1 MSDLGELICCTM
13 NRSGS
18 IRFSGYFG
26 AGILNIA
33 YNSYR
38 YWCSSIPA
46 RAPLDYFPRGKTLTF
61 LKNLLA

>member
-26 AGILNIA
+26 AGIFVGKPQNRTQNIA
-33 YNSYR
+33 YNSYC
-38 YWCSSIPA
+38 YWFSSIPA
-46 RAPLDYFPRGKTLTF
+46 MHH
-61 LKNLLA
+61 